1 MEKIKLK
8 CNALQLLLLSSF
20 LTSQLFF
27 TNSHAGTLFKREIN
41 YNNDIRNSSILNNN
55 KTISEPID
63 LNISQAT
70 TTKQTSKPVD
80 IVSTNVPAT
89 TISLNESWKRNDETT
104 TVPTTDNSG
113 NVVDETATELQSIFG
128 ENSLFSHINNSSD
141 INVFEKD
148 KDTPLTTVKPA
159 LSASNMKLQEMT
171 TPSTLEST
179 TDMFSFDY
187 SK

>member
-8 CNALQLLLLSSF
+8 CNSLQLLLLSSF
-20 LTSQLFF
+20 LASQLFF

-55 KTISEPID
+55 NSISEPID

-70 TTKQTSKPVD
+70 TTKQTFKPVD
-80 IVSTNVPAT
+80 IVATNVPAT
-89 TISLNESWKRNDETT
+89 TISVNESWNETT
-104 TVPTTDNSG
+104 TAATSDNG
-113 NVVDETATELQSIFG
+113 ENVAAETVTELQSIFG
-128 ENSLFSHINNSSD
+128 ENSLFSHINNGSD
-141 INVFEKD
+141 NQRLNED
-148 KDTPLTTVKPA
+148 RATPLTTTKPTQDA
-159 LSASNMKLQEMT
+159 VSMKLQEFPT
-171 TPSTLEST
+171 TPSTLETT